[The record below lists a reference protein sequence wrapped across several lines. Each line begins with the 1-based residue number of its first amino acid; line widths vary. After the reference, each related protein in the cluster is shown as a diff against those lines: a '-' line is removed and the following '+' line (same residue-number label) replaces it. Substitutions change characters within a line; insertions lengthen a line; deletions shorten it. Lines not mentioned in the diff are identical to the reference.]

1 MLAARPICGC
11 APHLLAPPCLPAC
24 LPGHHAPGT
33 PASKRLR
40 SGPHS
45 NVLLY
50 LTGHGGDEF
59 LKFHDQVRQLSSLQ
73 AWPSAQGRAGLGGQ
87 GPAQDPVPA
96 LREQQQQCRPDLLS
110 GFPCEPVW
118 LPCPFFTNSS
128 SLSYPPQEELL
139 ASDVAA
145 ALQAMHAGGRYG
157 QLLLVADTCQAST
170 LYGRIAAPN
179 VLAMASSK
187 LGECG
192 NSAAEGLLGN
202 AGLPAEPLLLL
213 HCSRSCVPAAPTR
226 CSFPA
231 APTPASLLPAHPSIL
246 HPSMHP

>member
-87 GPAQDPVPA
+87 AQ
-96 LREQQQQCRPDLLS
+96 
-110 GFPCEPVW
+110 
-118 LPCPFFTNSS
+118 
-128 SLSYPPQEELL
+128 
-139 ASDVAA
+139 
-145 ALQAMHAGGRYG
+145 GGG
-157 QLLLVADTCQAST
+157 NGGIAST
-170 LYGRIAAPN
+170 QPQTCRA
-179 VLAMASSK
+179 
-187 LGECG
+187 
-192 NSAAEGLLGN
+192 
-202 AGLPAEPLLLL
+202 
-213 HCSRSCVPAAPTR
+213 CSTQQG
-226 CSFPA
+226 
-231 APTPASLLPAHPSIL
+231 H
-246 HPSMHP
+246 